1 MLWIIIAVIGY
12 FFNALANILD
22 KYILSAKIPKP
33 SVYAFFVAIFS
44 LFALIAAPFGMRI
57 LSFDMIVVS
66 FVSGAFFIYGL
77 VFFYYAVREND
88 ISRVAPL
95 MGALMAIGALVYDF
109 VLRLRLNHWVVAPLN
124 GHYESSIAFA
134 CLFVGG
140 FLITFDI
147 PFKTK
152 DIMRGIRN
160 TFIASVFLITSL
172 ILLKY
177 VYSAEGFINGFIWS
191 RIGLFLGGLSLCA
204 IPIFRKEIL
213 ENFHDTQQSKSEKS
227 SAGIWFMLNK
237 IIGSLGN
244 VCVQYAISIGPLVVV
259 QALSGVQYAFVFIL
273 AIPLSFRFPIFFQEK
288 LYFNDWVQK
297 IGALALIGIGIYFSA
312 IGGTSLFI

>member
-1 MLWIIIAVIGY
+1 MLWIVVAITGY

-44 LFALIAAPFGMRI
+44 LFALAAAPFGMHL
-57 LSFDMIVVS
+57 LSAEMTLLA

-95 MGALMAIGALVYDF
+95 MGALMAIGALTYDF
-109 VLRLRLNHWVVAPLN
+109 VIRLQSNHWALAPAN
-124 GHYESSIAFA
+124 GHYENSIAFA

-147 PFKTK
+147 PFKIK
-152 DIMRGIRN
+152 DIVRGIQN
-160 TFIASVFLITSL
+160 TLIASIFLIASL
-172 ILLKY
+172 IILKY
-177 VYSAEGFINGFIWS
+177 VYTVEGFINGFTWS
-191 RIGLFLGGLSLCA
+191 RIGLFLGGLSLFM
-204 IPIFRKEIL
+204 IPVFRREIMD
-213 ENFHDTQQSKSEKS
+213 NFHDTKQSKNEKS
-227 SAGIWFMLNK
+227 SVGIWFVTNK
-237 IIGSLGN
+237 IVGSLGN

-259 QALSGVQYAFVFIL
+259 QAMSGVQYAFVFL
-273 AIPLSFRFPIFFQEK
+273 MAVPLSFRFPVFFQEK

-297 IGALALIGIGIYFSA
+297 ISALVLIGVGIYFSTLT
-312 IGGTSLFI
+312 GTKLFM